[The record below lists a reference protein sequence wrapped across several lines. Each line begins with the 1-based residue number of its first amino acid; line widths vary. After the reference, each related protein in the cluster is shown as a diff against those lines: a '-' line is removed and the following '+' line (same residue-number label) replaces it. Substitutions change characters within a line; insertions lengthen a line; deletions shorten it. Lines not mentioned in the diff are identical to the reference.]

1 MTELFQDPAL
11 VLLLLFVIPLA
22 LRVPIAICLG
32 LSASIVAWMYDMGID
47 MLPYNFFAGVA
58 KVPLLAIPFFILA
71 GFIMERAG
79 IAARI
84 VHLSRDHCRR
94 HDRRIGHC
102 NRCRSNLLGCSQRI
116 GPRNGSCVGINF
128 DSGDG

>member
-47 MLPYNFFAGVA
+47 MLPYNFFCRCSKSSSSSNSFLYSCRLHHGESRYCS
-58 KVPLLAIPFFILA
+58 PH
-71 GFIMERAG
+71 R
-79 IAARI
+79 
-84 VHLSRDHCRR
+84 HLSRDHCRR